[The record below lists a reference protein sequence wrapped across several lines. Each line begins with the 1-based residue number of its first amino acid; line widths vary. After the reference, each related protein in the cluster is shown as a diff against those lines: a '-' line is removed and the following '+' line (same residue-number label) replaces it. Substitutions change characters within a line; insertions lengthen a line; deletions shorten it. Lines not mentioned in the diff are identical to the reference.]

1 MTELV
6 SAEGYH
12 TKDIALGEGPTFQDL
27 VSKMNLIA
35 IILNASAK
43 LSFCNEHFLA
53 LTGWTRPEVLG
64 CDLFQCFVPTGI
76 DDLRDVFSALLKNL
90 PNAWHHENAILCKSR
105 EKLLIRW
112 HNSVIRDSSGHIVG
126 VASIGED
133 VTEHRLLERE
143 LLDSSARER
152 RHLAAELHDGLGQ
165 NLYAASLLTRSLE
178 ITTQKA
184 MLPITEDLTQLASVI
199 DSSMETC
206 HQIAHGLSPLA
217 EIRGGF
223 IGALQDLTSMPTKGG
238 PEVALSIVG
247 GAPLQIDTVNLDH
260 LFRLAQKAVTNAL
273 KHAEATLIQVKLDV
287 QAALV
292 TLTVVDD
299 GIGLPFEP
307 IISNR
312 LGLRLMRYRADMI
325 HAKLTVTRTE
335 PHGTRITC
343 ECPQGNGGGAATT
356 KPEIPRNKKAGARAL
371 PTVDCVRRRDYFL
384 ESG

>member
-6 SAEGYH
+6 TDEGYP
-12 TKDIALGEGPTFQDL
+12 TNDISLGKGPTFQDL
-27 VSKMNLIA
+27 VCKMNLIA

-43 LSFCNEHFLA
+43 LTFCNDYFLA

-64 CDLFQCFVPTGI
+64 CDWFQRFVPTGI

-90 PNAWHHENAILCKSR
+90 PNAWHHENAIWCKSR
-105 EKLLIRW
+105 EKVRIRW
-112 HNSVIRDSSGHIVG
+112 HNSVIRDSSGYIVG

-143 LLDSSARER
+143 LLESSARER

-165 NLYAASLLTRSLE
+165 NLYAASLLTRCLE
-178 ITTQKA
+178 ITAHKA
-184 MLPITEDLTQLASVI
+184 MLPITEELTQLASVI

-217 EIRGGF
+217 ETRGGF
-223 IGALQDLTSMPTKGG
+223 IGALQDLTSVPTEGG
-238 PEVALSIVG
+238 TEVALSIVG
-247 GAPLQIDTVNLDH
+247 GAPLQVDTVSLDH
-260 LFRLAQKAVTNAL
+260 LFRLAQEAVTNAL

-299 GIGLPFEP
+299 GIGLPLQP

-325 HAKLTVTRTE
+325 HANLTITPVE

-343 ECPQGNGGGAATT
+343 ECPQGNGG
-356 KPEIPRNKKAGARAL
+356 
-371 PTVDCVRRRDYFL
+371 
-384 ESG
+384 